1 MEKDFQEMN
10 WKSVFQRFVDIHL
23 FVDPL
28 WLFHFLL
35 LTFFHRIYFNC
46 DWGLFMKGSYNSMLN
61 KRTQI
66 VEWITYIQWIYIFSK
81 ISSVMSVV
89 ENGYIKDTLTTV
101 VIIKIRK
108 SCNIGSFFSLTKIP
122 FTFPFWQC
130 KVFIKIHFF
139 FVVLCWQHQFCR
151 VFFPG
156 GSSCGSV
163 RGFESLSKWFGSM
176 ANNHPFLTFEKST
189 PIGRFIWP

>member
-1 MEKDFQEMN
+1 MN

-23 FVDPL
+23 FVDLL

-46 DWGLFMKGSYNSMLN
+46 DWGLFLKGSYNSMLN

-89 ENGYIKDTLTTV
+89 ENGYIKDALTTV

-108 SCNIGSFFSLTKIP
+108 SSNIGSFFFPLIKIP
-122 FTFPFWQC
+122 FTFPFSQC
-130 KVFIKIHFF
+130 KVFIKIRFF
-139 FVVLCWQHQFCR
+139 FVVLCWQHKSCR
-151 VFFPG
+151 RLCIFPRWVILWKRAWIRIIEQMVQVHG
-156 GSSCGSV
+156 EQSPLLDL
-163 RGFESLSKWFGSM
+163 R
-176 ANNHPFLTFEKST
+176 KST
-189 PIGRFIWP
+189 PIGRFI